1 MDPLILRIS
10 KTLFPRLT
18 LHVRAYHK
26 LIGNKESYL
35 YQTGWMQSL
44 LESKPTDSAAN
55 PIPWMNYSV
64 IKLLDD
70 RLKPDFTLFEFG
82 SGYSTRF
89 YAKKVGTVVSLEYD
103 EQWFRIVKADMPQNV
118 RLVFKN
124 KDVDGEYC
132 RVIHSAG
139 IAFDVVVVDGRDR
152 VNCVKQAVSALSPR
166 GVILLDDSQQEKYR
180 EASEF
185 ATARGFRTLDLE
197 GLKATGKGL
206 DRTTLFYRDGNCL
219 GI

>member
-1 MDPLILRIS
+1 MDPLLLRIS
-10 KTLFPRLT
+10 KSLFPHLT
-18 LHVRAYHK
+18 LHYRAYHK
-26 LIGNKESYL
+26 LIGNKDSYL
-35 YQTGWMQSL
+35 YQTGWMRSL
-44 LESKPTDSAAN
+44 LESKPTDGAAN

-103 EQWFRIVKADMPQNV
+103 EEWFRIAKVDMPDNV

-124 KDVDGEYC
+124 RDVDGEYC
-132 RVIHSAG
+132 RVIHSVG

-152 VNCVKQAVSALSPR
+152 VNCVKQAISALSPR
-166 GVILLDDSQQEKYR
+166 GVILLDDSQQDKYR
-180 EASEF
+180 EAGEF
-185 ATARGFRTLDLE
+185 ARMQGFRALDLE
-197 GLKATGKGL
+197 GLKATGTGL

-219 GI
+219 DI

>member
-1 MDPLILRIS
+1 MSPPPGACTACSTRRAGEGRSRAPEGGPVDPLILRIS

-18 LHVRAYHK
+18 LHWRAYHK
-26 LIGNKESYL
+26 LIGNKDSYL
-35 YQTGWMQSL
+35 YRTGWMQSL

-70 RLKPDFTLFEFG
+70 RLRPDFTLFEFG

-103 EQWFRIVKADMPQNV
+103 EQWFRIVKADMPENV
-118 RLVFKN
+118 RLVFKD

-132 RVIHSAG
+132 RVIH
-139 IAFDVVVVDGRDR
+139 
-152 VNCVKQAVSALSPR
+152 
-166 GVILLDDSQQEKYR
+166 
-180 EASEF
+180 
-185 ATARGFRTLDLE
+185 
-197 GLKATGKGL
+197 
-206 DRTTLFYRDGNCL
+206 
-219 GI
+219 

>member
-1 MDPLILRIS
+1 VDPLLLRIS
-10 KTLFPRLT
+10 KSLFPHLT
-18 LHVRAYHK
+18 LHYRAYHK
-26 LIGNKESYL
+26 LIGNKDSYL
-35 YQTGWMQSL
+35 YQTGWMRSL
-44 LESKPTDSAAN
+44 LESKPTDGAAN

-103 EQWFRIVKADMPQNV
+103 EEWFRIAKVDMPDNV

-124 KDVDGEYC
+124 RDVDGEYC
-132 RVIHSAG
+132 RVIHSVG

-152 VNCVKQAVSALSPR
+152 VNCVKQAISALSPR
-166 GVILLDDSQQEKYR
+166 GVILLDDSQQDKYR
-180 EASEF
+180 EAGEF
-185 ATARGFRTLDLE
+185 ARMQGFRALDLE
-197 GLKATGKGL
+197 GLKATGTGL

-219 GI
+219 DI

>member
-1 MDPLILRIS
+1 MDPLLLRIS

-18 LHVRAYHK
+18 LRYRAYHK
-26 LIGNKESYL
+26 LIGNKDSYL

-44 LESKPTDSAAN
+44 LESKPTDSASN

-89 YAKKVGTVVSLEYD
+89 YAKKVATVVSLEYD
-103 EQWFRIVKADMPQNV
+103 EQWFRIVKADMPENV
-118 RLVFKN
+118 RLVFQN
-124 KDVDGEYC
+124 NDVDGEYC
-132 RVIHSAG
+132 RFIHSAG

-180 EASEF
+180 EAREF
-185 ATARGFRTLDLE
+185 ATARGFRALDLE

>member
-103 EQWFRIVKADMPQNV
+103 EHWFRIVKADMPENV

-124 KDVDGEYC
+124 QDIDGEYC

-180 EASEF
+180 EAGEF
-185 ATARGFRTLDLE
+185 AGAQGFRALDLE

-206 DRTTLFYRDGNCL
+206 DRTTVFYRDGNCL

>member
-18 LHVRAYHK
+18 LHWRAYHK
-26 LIGNKESYL
+26 LIGNKDSYL
-35 YQTGWMQSL
+35 YRTGWMQSL

-70 RLKPDFTLFEFG
+70 RLRPDFTLFEFG

-103 EQWFRIVKADMPQNV
+103 EQWFRIVKADMPENV
-118 RLVFKN
+118 KLLFKHR
-124 KDVDGEYC
+124 DVDGEYC

-139 IAFDVVVVDGRDR
+139 ISFDVVVVDGRDR

-185 ATARGFRTLDLE
+185 ASAQGFRALDLE
-197 GLKATGKGL
+197 GLKATGKGM

>member
-1 MDPLILRIS
+1 VDPLLLRIS
-10 KTLFPRLT
+10 KTLFPSVT
-18 LHVRAYHK
+18 LHCRAYNK
-26 LIGNKESYL
+26 LIRNKDSYL

-44 LESKPTDSAAN
+44 LESKPTDGAAN

-64 IKLLDD
+64 VKLLDD
-70 RLKPDFTLFEFG
+70 RLQPDFTLFEFG

-103 EQWFRIVKADMPQNV
+103 EQWFRIVKADMPENV
-118 RLVFKN
+118 RLVFKD

-132 RVIHSAG
+132 RVIHSIG

-166 GVILLDDSQQEKYR
+166 GVILLDDSQQDKYQ
-180 EASEF
+180 EANEF
-185 ATARGFRTLDLE
+185 AAAQGFRALDLE